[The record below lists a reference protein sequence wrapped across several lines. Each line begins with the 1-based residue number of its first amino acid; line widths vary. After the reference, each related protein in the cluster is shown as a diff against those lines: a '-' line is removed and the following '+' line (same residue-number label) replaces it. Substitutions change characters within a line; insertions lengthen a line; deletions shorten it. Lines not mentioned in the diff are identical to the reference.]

1 LLGLGLR
8 HFSMHPTQLLRVK
21 QEVLRADTSRLG
33 AWAQGV
39 LNAEDPSAAFF
50 G

>member
-1 LLGLGLR
+1 
-8 HFSMHPTQLLRVK
+8 MHPTQLLRVK
-21 QEVLRADTSRLG
+21 QEVLRSDTSRLG

-39 LNAEDPSAAFF
+39 LNAEDPSAALL